1 MVLCQKGWSALK
13 THPWKMLWLSRAF
26 YFFLFYLAASSSAF
40 SFLYFFISLF
50 FFFFFC
56 YYPSSS
62 LHEMASSA
70 LYSVHLGFDFASCPS
85 CAFASC
91 DPLGFSCPLS
101 TSLLSLTSILHR
113 AKIIF
118 PCLCGDLIAYIFKVR
133 WLLIVSDCLHHV
145 TKRLSSVAHYIYIT

>member
-1 MVLCQKGWSALK
+1 MKDVVTVEG
-13 THPWKMLWLSRAF
+13 
-26 YFFLFYLAASSSAF
+26 FLFLFILPCCFFFCFFF
-40 SFLYFFISLF
+40 SLFLYFSL